1 MRKLFLFFSAAM
13 LAVGVSNGQSSSKE
27 INAIKRNPLYMYSEA
42 TMDSE
47 AEAREVADELLMQ
60 QVREYIESKRKLN
73 QADNVLIKDIKSKS
87 ESLSMMRGSMHR
99 VFVYVKK
106 SDIEGVNNTTVINT
120 GSGTTITVT
129 DSPASIVEV
138 QAVPQSTPPPI
149 IEEVREERTS
159 LPQADSQLVKEAII
173 DPSDVAVPETVE
185 SPLKGW
191 QQEAVNT
198 LLECQDI
205 NAVKARLNRM
215 KAEYKVKRH
224 GTAANCPAPN
234 EVFWAFFDAGGH
246 LITILGPG
254 TQGHIDYRTM
264 QLSSTDAYKNMNAL
278 WFNLAK

>member
-1 MRKLFLFFSAAM
+1 MKKLFIFFSVAM
-13 LAVGVSNGQSSSKE
+13 LAVGVSYGQSSSKE

-42 TMDSE
+42 TMESE
-47 AEAREVADELLMQ
+47 AEAREVAGELLMQ

-73 QADNVLIKDIKSKS
+73 QADNILIKDIKAKS

-120 GSGTTITVT
+120 GSGTTITVA
-129 DSPASIVEV
+129 DSPTSIVEV
-138 QAVPQSTPPPI
+138 QSAPQATATPAGQGKDTKTTRK
-149 IEEVREERTS
+149 EEV
-159 LPQADSQLVKEAII
+159 VVN
-173 DPSDVAVPETVE
+173 PSDVAVPETVE

-191 QQEAVNT
+191 QQEAITT

-205 NAVKARLNRM
+205 NAVRARLNRM
-215 KAEYKVKRH
+215 KAEYKVKRY
-224 GTAANCPAPN
+224 GTAANCPSPS

-246 LITILGPG
+246 LVTILGPG
-254 TQGHIDYRTM
+254 TDGRIDYRTM